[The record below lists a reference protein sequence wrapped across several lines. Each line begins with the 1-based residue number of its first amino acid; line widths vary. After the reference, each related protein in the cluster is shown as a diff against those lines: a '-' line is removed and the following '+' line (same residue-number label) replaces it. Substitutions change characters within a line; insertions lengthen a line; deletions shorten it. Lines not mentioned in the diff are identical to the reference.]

1 MWAVDHKEGW
11 VPKNRCFRTVVL
23 EKTLESSL
31 DSKAIKP
38 VNPKGNQPRIFIGKT
53 LAETKVPI
61 LWPPN
66 AKSQPTGKDPDAGN
80 LDGRR
85 RRGQQRMR
93 WLDGIT
99 EFEQIPGDSE
109 GQGSLA
115 CYSPWVAKS
124 WTQMNNKSNVSIMTM
139 WDVPFVSSLQST
151 TSNISITQRCVSLPY
166 MDSR

>member
-53 LAETKVPI
+53 GAETKVPI

-151 TSNISITQRCVSLPY
+151 TSNISITQRCVSLTY